1 MNNVNKKFDLGPAP
15 QARRHVFIKNPPNK
29 KARSCLF
36 SSDIFSGPEV
46 RGCRPVLVSFETFKD
61 RETVLRQSKAL
72 KRAAIDVTEDLSK
85 RTRESRQELRKFMRK
100 VRAFFLW

>member
-1 MNNVNKKFDLGPAP
+1 M
-15 QARRHVFIKNPPNK
+15 
-29 KARSCLF
+29 
-36 SSDIFSGPEV
+36 
-46 RGCRPVLVSFETFKD
+46 LVSFETFKD